1 MMSDISVSRS
11 LAYAIPIAFGEA
23 IEQVGDEVV
32 ADGERWCFLFSV
44 DWLDINVEY
53 WFIFGDL
60 IEVGIFSLFELE
72 FCRVRVPFG
81 LEVTLRLGFCVGGG
95 GIGDL
100 PDCFM
105 LLIMVPME
113 LLNKGHIT

>member
-1 MMSDISVSRS
+1 M
-11 LAYAIPIAFGEA
+11 
-23 IEQVGDEVV
+23 
-32 ADGERWCFLFSV
+32 FSA

-60 IEVGIFSLFELE
+60 VEVGICCLFELE

-81 LEVTLRLGFCVGGG
+81 LEVTLRLDFCVGDE
-95 GIGDL
+95 GIGNL

-105 LLIMVPME
+105 LLIMGPME